1 MNTIKKNL
9 FTILLIIITSF
20 SIISCS
26 EKNNS
31 TENEPTVNTD
41 NVSSNSDIFDTE
53 LPNTSDAS
61 NESMDI
67 ISNNAETAE
76 TTNEN
81 ASNLSTDPKENIE
94 MVDWETWAR
103 QADHNDACLVVW
115 NENTGTQ
122 KILSAIPD
130 SDDGVLHNSEL
141 YIYTVQEGDRFAVPR
156 RANVSYVHISNHNID
171 TELYWQSEDQA
182 YMELTLPVGEYVS
195 VHIILLNTVKSLSY
209 WFNIPLE

>member
-130 SDDGVLHNSEL
+130 SE
-141 YIYTVQEGDRFAVPR
+141 
-156 RANVSYVHISNHNID
+156 VH
-171 TELYWQSEDQA
+171 
-182 YMELTLPVGEYVS
+182 P
-195 VHIILLNTVKSLSY
+195 KC
-209 WFNIPLE
+209 